1 MAKKTNR
8 LLIGFQCITCGSSNY
23 VGSRNKINVPDKISY
38 KKFCKLCGKVT
49 QHKEKQ
55 KLK

>member
-8 LLIGFQCITCGSSNY
+8 LLIGLQCSDCKSSNY
-23 VGSRNKINVPDKISY
+23 VGSKNKINVPDKVFFN
-38 KKFCKLCGKVT
+38 KFCAKCGKVT
-49 QHKEKQ
+49 LHKEKQ

>member
-8 LLIGFQCITCGSSNY
+8 LLIGFQCNDCGSSNY
-23 VGSRNKINVPDKISY
+23 VLSKNKINTTE
-38 KKFCKLCGKVT
+38 KLTLNKLCRNCGKVT
-49 QHKEKQ
+49 LHKEKQ

>member
-8 LLIGFQCITCGSSNY
+8 LLIGFQCTECNSSNY
-23 VGSRNKINVPDKISY
+23 VASRNKINVTDKISMN
-38 KKFCKLCGKVT
+38 KFCRQCGKVT
-49 QHKEKQ
+49 LHKEKQ